1 MTDRKWTMGAAVLM
15 EAETRLEYLFFFL
28 VWKGSDF

>member
-1 MTDRKWTMGAAVLM
+1 MTDKKWTMGAAVLM
-15 EAETRLEYLFFFL
+15 EAETRLEYFFL